1 MIECNKNET
10 NNHFGRRTNKKF
22 RYLVVV
28 KFRKKCYHNHSSW
41 RYLCDVFV
49 WQLNNTTNI
58 QKLLFF
64 LKNSGKLIVTG
75 ASRRASD
82 LVQLSKNI

>member
-1 MIECNKNET
+1 MIVKMIECNKNET
-10 NNHFGRRTNKKF
+10 NNHLGRRTNKKF

-28 KFRKKCYHNHSSW
+28 KFRKKCYHKHSSW
-41 RYLCDVFV
+41 RYLCDVL
-49 WQLNNTTNI
+49 WGNLTILQIYKNCYI
-58 QKLLFF
+58 F

-82 LVQLSKNI
+82 LVQ